1 MAEDG
6 NPKRFSKLLIPQALA
21 SISNPSLSAT
31 LRPLRGPAPSA
42 RWAMSKKVNIH
53 VGTLD
58 DMGKRFVNAWH
69 RLERGER
76 VRERHVTFPNL
87 SAMMSA
93 LSEKRLELLREVHRE
108 PAPSVKALAERLGR
122 DYKRVHEDVETL
134 AASGLVRR
142 EEGRV
147 SAPYD
152 AISAEM
158 RL

>member
-1 MAEDG
+1 
-6 NPKRFSKLLIPQALA
+6 
-21 SISNPSLSAT
+21 
-31 LRPLRGPAPSA
+31 
-42 RWAMSKKVNIH
+42 MSKQVKLN

-76 VRERHVTFPNL
+76 VRERHLTFPDL
-87 SAMMSA
+87 SALLSA
-93 LSEKRLELLREVHRE
+93 LTPKRLELLRDVHRL
-108 PAPSVKALAERLGR
+108 PARSVKALAERLGR

-134 AASGLVRR
+134 TTSGLLSR
-142 EEGRV
+142 EHGTV

-152 AISAEM
+152 AITAEM